1 MEARSQILH
10 SRRLRLP
17 FSPVPYRYIYIGLG
31 FLLVAAVSFGL
42 AFGGN
47 GDPVVLPGPIESIS
61 PSPGDLVPVQSRVEI
76 DFEVGYRADVYV
88 DGWLMQD
95 VQVVNATGVH
105 RWAPSSSNPTINE
118 WSPGEHTIRVVYD
131 TVNGL
136 PDPGEF
142 EWTFRVGQ

>member
-47 GDPVVLPGPIESIS
+47 GDPVVLPGPIESVS
-61 PSPGDLVPVQSRVEI
+61 PAPGDVVPVQ
-76 DFEVGYRADVYV
+76 
-88 DGWLMQD
+88 GWLMQCG
-95 VQVVNATGVH
+95 QVFNARCVH